1 MSEAELLTNS
11 LLLFCYFKE
20 IEMEMINLRKAN
32 ALQSEIRKVVSSSGV
47 SDTVS
52 ITEYTTDIAGGLE
65 KAKADFAS
73 DVTRKVALNT
83 ALFNIR
89 KSVAQANANNGISD
103 ILADV
108 ETIDAVMAVYSNVA
122 TKAVAKSLEEITARI
137 EKMKAT
143 PADTSRSAIYGDRY
157 NNVDTSVVEQAT
169 IDAAKAKVKE
179 LKREKQTLQDKLLT
193 LNVNTTIDISDTDV
207 SILKT
212 EGIL

>member
-1 MSEAELLTNS
+1 M
-11 LLLFCYFKE
+11 E
-20 IEMEMINLRKAN
+20 IINLRKAN
-32 ALQSEIRKVVSSSGV
+32 AVQSEIRKAISSSGV

-52 ITEYTTDIAGGLE
+52 ITEYTTDIAGGVE
-65 KAKADFAS
+65 KAMDDFAI

-89 KSVAQANANNGISD
+89 KSVAQANANMGISD

-108 ETIDAVMAVYSNVA
+108 ELIDATMAVYSNIA
-122 TKAVAKSLEEITARI
+122 TKQVAKTLDEINARI
-137 EKMKAT
+137 EKMKTT
-143 PADTSRSAIYGDRY
+143 PTNESRIYGDRY
-157 NNVDTSVVEQAT
+157 NTVETSVVEQST

-193 LNVNTTIDISDTDV
+193 LNVTTVINISDVDV
-207 SILKT
+207 MVLKT

>member
-1 MSEAELLTNS
+1 
-11 LLLFCYFKE
+11 
-20 IEMEMINLRKAN
+20 METINLRKAN
-32 ALQSEIRKVVSSSGV
+32 ALQSEIRKAISSSGV

-52 ITEYTTDIAGGLE
+52 ITEYTKDIAGGLE
-65 KAKADFAS
+65 KAMADYAT

-108 ETIDAVMAVYSNVA
+108 ELIDAKMAVYSGVA
-122 TKAVAKSLEEITARI
+122 TKAVAKSLDEITSRI
-137 EKMKAT
+137 EKLKAT
-143 PADTSRSAIYGDRY
+143 PADGSARAAMYGELY
-157 NNVDTSVVEQAT
+157 NKVETSVVEQST
-169 IDAAKAKVKE
+169 IDGAKQIVKQ

-193 LNVNTTIDISDTDV
+193 LNVNTVINIDLTDEMV
-207 SILKT
+207 LKI

>member
-1 MSEAELLTNS
+1 MN
-11 LLLFCYFKE
+11 
-20 IEMEMINLRKAN
+20 METINLRKAN
-32 ALQSEIRKVVSSSGV
+32 ALQSEIRKAISSSGV

-52 ITEYTTDIAGGLE
+52 ITEYTTDIAGGVE
-65 KAKADFAS
+65 KAMDDFAI

-89 KSVAQANANNGISD
+89 KSVAQANANMGISD

-108 ETIDAVMAVYSNVA
+108 ELIDATMAVYSNIA
-122 TKAVAKSLEEITARI
+122 TKQVAKTLDEINARI
-137 EKMKAT
+137 EKMKTT
-143 PADTSRSAIYGDRY
+143 PTNESRIYGDRY
-157 NNVDTSVVEQAT
+157 NTVETSVVEQST

-193 LNVNTTIDISDTDV
+193 LNVTTVINISDVDV
-207 SILKT
+207 MVLKT

>member
-1 MSEAELLTNS
+1 MNM
-11 LLLFCYFKE
+11 E
-20 IEMEMINLRKAN
+20 IINLRKAN
-32 ALQSEIRKVVSSSGV
+32 AVQSEIRKAISSSGV

-52 ITEYTTDIAGGLE
+52 ITEYTTDIAGGVE
-65 KAKADFAS
+65 KAMDDFAI

-89 KSVAQANANNGISD
+89 KSVAQANANMGISD

-108 ETIDAVMAVYSNVA
+108 ELIDATMAVYSNIA
-122 TKAVAKSLEEITARI
+122 TKQVAKTLDEINARI
-137 EKMKAT
+137 EKMKTT
-143 PADTSRSAIYGDRY
+143 PTNEGRIYGDRY
-157 NNVDTSVVEQAT
+157 NTVETSVVEQST

-193 LNVNTTIDISDTDV
+193 LNVTTVINISDVDV
-207 SILKT
+207 MVLKT

>member
-1 MSEAELLTNS
+1 
-11 LLLFCYFKE
+11 
-20 IEMEMINLRKAN
+20 METINLRKAN
-32 ALQSEIRKVVSSSGV
+32 ALQSEIRKAISSSGV

-52 ITEYTTDIAGGLE
+52 ITEYTTDIAGGVE
-65 KAKADFAS
+65 KAMDDFAI

-89 KSVAQANANNGISD
+89 KSVAQANANMGISD

-108 ETIDAVMAVYSNVA
+108 ELIDATMAVYSNIA
-122 TKAVAKSLEEITARI
+122 TKQVAKTLDEINARI
-137 EKMKAT
+137 EKMKTT
-143 PADTSRSAIYGDRY
+143 PTNESRIYGDRY
-157 NNVDTSVVEQAT
+157 NTVETSVVEQST

-193 LNVNTTIDISDTDV
+193 LNVNTVIDISDVDV
-207 SILKT
+207 MVLKT